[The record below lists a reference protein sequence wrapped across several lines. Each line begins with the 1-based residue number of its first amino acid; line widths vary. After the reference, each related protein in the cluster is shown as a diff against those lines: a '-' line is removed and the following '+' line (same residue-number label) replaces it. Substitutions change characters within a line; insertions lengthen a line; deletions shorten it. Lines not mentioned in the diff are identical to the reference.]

1 MRKNRNITGS
11 LIVLSICVSLS
22 CFGQTKIP
30 AEKEAEIRRT
40 LQLTGVQ
47 QTMEQ
52 LKTQMISAMRAQ
64 MKDVPSEFW
73 TRLETKMDTSELL
86 EKLLP
91 LYDKYYT
98 IEDLRAVNAF
108 YASPVGRRLVATVPK
123 ITKESMAIGMEWGKR
138 VGAQIAREAEME
150 MKKKRD
156 VEKQG

>member
-1 MRKNRNITGS
+1 MTGL
-11 LIVLSICVSLS
+11 LILLTVCVSLS
-22 CFGQTKIP
+22 GFGQTKIP

-52 LKTQMISAMRAQ
+52 MKTQMISAMRAQ
-64 MKDVPSEFW
+64 MQNVPPEFW

-91 LYDKYYT
+91 LYDKYYS
-98 IEDLRAVNAF
+98 IEDLRAVNTF

-123 ITKESMAIGMEWGKR
+123 ITKESMAIGLEWGKR
-138 VGAQIAREAEME
+138 VGAQIAREAEIE

-156 VEKQG
+156 LEKQG